1 MGLLNLRYNPV
12 PRRHLLKFKGAI
24 RLRDIRQDRVL
35 FRKFRFIREEQ
46 ANQRTAKRRFL
57 FIDFQSLDGAV
68 KDPPERKK
76 IKNKNTFD
84 FLKEESVMA
93 KTKIAVLWGLLIAMM
108 VACAGIYAALKAREM
123 NPYMGSTG
131 TYVETVQ
138 PNGEASAVVADNVVA
153 VND

>member
-1 MGLLNLRYNPV
+1 MWEV
-12 PRRHLLKFKGAI
+12 WKA
-24 RLRDIRQDRVL
+24 
-35 FRKFRFIREEQ
+35 
-46 ANQRTAKRRFL
+46 
-57 FIDFQSLDGAV
+57 
-68 KDPPERKK
+68 ERKK

-93 KTKIAVLWGLLIAMM
+93 KTEIAVLWGLLIAMM

-123 NPYMGSTG
+123 NPYIGSTG

>member
-1 MGLLNLRYNPV
+1 MLKKQKCKKGLFKWQKWRYNAVDKKITKLDSVRSDSPQRLLLPV
-12 PRRHLLKFKGAI
+12 WEVWKA
-24 RLRDIRQDRVL
+24 
-35 FRKFRFIREEQ
+35 
-46 ANQRTAKRRFL
+46 
-57 FIDFQSLDGAV
+57 
-68 KDPPERKK
+68 ERKK

-108 VACAGIYAALKAREM
+108 VACAGIFATLKAREM
-123 NPYMGSTG
+123 NPYIGSTG

-138 PNGEASAVVADNVVA
+138 PNGEASAVVADNVVT